1 MEKLTKEELE
11 SLQTLVNNYNN
22 VKIKIADTEI
32 AKDVLMKEI
41 ESLKTS
47 YVVEEKKLS
56 EKYGNDAVINI
67 QTGEISKEKKE

>member
-1 MEKLTKEELE
+1 MENLTKEELE

-56 EKYGNDAVINI
+56 EKYGNDVVINI
-67 QTGEISKEKKE
+67 QTGEISKEKEE

>member
-56 EKYGNDAVINI
+56 EKYGNDAVINV